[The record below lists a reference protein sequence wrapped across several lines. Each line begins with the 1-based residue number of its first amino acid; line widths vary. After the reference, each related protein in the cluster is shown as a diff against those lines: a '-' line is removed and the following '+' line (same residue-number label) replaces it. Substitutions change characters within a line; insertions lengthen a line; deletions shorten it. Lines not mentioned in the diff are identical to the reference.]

1 MATPADTDPTAPPIA
16 PREID
21 RLRLAVGRSWPSSG
35 TGAHMRRK
43 QGQSLQFREFR
54 DYQPG
59 EDIRNVDWRMSAR
72 RLDPDG
78 AWRLT
83 SRTFDAEERLTLA
96 VLLDVRAAMRL
107 PEGAPKLLAGLWY
120 MRALAAVAG
129 AWINRHSSR
138 KGCSSCNKADPEASN

>member
-1 MATPADTDPTAPPIA
+1 
-16 PREID
+16 
-21 RLRLAVGRSWPSSG
+21 
-35 TGAHMRRK
+35 MRRK

-72 RLDPDG
+72 RVDGEG

-83 SRTFDAEERLTLA
+83 SRSFDAEERMTLA
-96 VLLDVRAAMRL
+96 LVLDVRAAMRL
-107 PEGAPKLLAGLWY
+107 PKGAEKLRVGLWY

-129 AWINRHSSR
+129 AWGDDVILATIFGPWDRSPRRARGR
-138 KGCSSCNKADPEASN
+138 KAPLAAAQFAREIWQPSAR